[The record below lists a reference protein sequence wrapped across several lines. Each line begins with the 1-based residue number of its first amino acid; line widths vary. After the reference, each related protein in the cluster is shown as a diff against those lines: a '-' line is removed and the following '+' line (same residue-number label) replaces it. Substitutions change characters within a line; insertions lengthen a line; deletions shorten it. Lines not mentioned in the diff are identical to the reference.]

1 MLYYQLVGLTL
12 PFIELVMCDF
22 ALYWISHVY
31 RVTVQATVSLKV
43 VSLKRRRN
51 NYDLRLTI
59 KSDRKVKSGGRY
71 T

>member
-51 NYDLRLTI
+51 N
-59 KSDRKVKSGGRY
+59 
-71 T
+71 